1 MKTTFADLKIGDKFI
16 LGGNDRRELRKSG
29 TTTAVPVEASSLK
42 GALASIITVTPT
54 TEVVKEHGAT
64 VDDILGSWGKL

>member
-16 LGGNDRRELRKSG
+16 LGGNDRREFMKSAKKI
-29 TTTAVPVEASSLK
+29 AVSTEVKNLTIT
-42 GALASIITVTPT
+42 LAPSQ
-54 TEVVKEHGAT
+54 EVVKEHGAT